1 MAPKTDL
8 PQVPKPPKGTCKERL
23 QQYKDIEQARRSSTK
38 GSKDFTKQA
47 ETLNEM
53 AVKMARTI
61 GNVNERRAA
70 AGRPRLPVPSRGER
84 KRILIRGAIAKV
96 TAGDHSE
103 AAKCPDC
110 GATLEF
116 FVAGDGQTND
126 NKASADRYN
135 ENKGYDQFNVCWRCW
150 RCNNTHVPKLE
161 GERACDCGCG
171 KTFKAHLFIEAA
183 LRARGVL

>member
-1 MAPKTDL
+1 MGAKIEMPT
-8 PQVPKPPKGTCKERL
+8 VPKPPKGTCEARL
-23 QQYKDIEQARRSSTK
+23 QQYKDIEQARHSGSK
-38 GSKDFTKQA
+38 GSKHFTQQA
-47 ETLNEM
+47 HTLNNM
-53 AVKMARTI
+53 AQKMARTI
-61 GNVNERRAA
+61 RTVNGRRVAA
-70 AGRPRLPVPSRGER
+70 SLPRLPMPSEGER
-84 KRILIRGAIAKV
+84 KRILMRGAIKQV

-103 AAKCPDC
+103 AVKCPDC

-116 FVAGDGQTND
+116 FVVGDGQTND
-126 NKASADRYN
+126 DKASADRYN